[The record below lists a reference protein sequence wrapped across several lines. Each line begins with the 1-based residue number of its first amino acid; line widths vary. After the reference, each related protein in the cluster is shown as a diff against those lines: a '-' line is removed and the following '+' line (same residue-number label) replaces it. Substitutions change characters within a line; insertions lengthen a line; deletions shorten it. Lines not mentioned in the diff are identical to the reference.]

1 MCDNDFITVLII
13 MINTIMIATVNPDDN
28 MQNINPVQLQ
38 HNAITH
44 TMNALLCKT
53 LGQWHAVV

>member
-44 TMNALLCKT
+44 TIRTGNYTRLIL
-53 LGQWHAVV
+53 